1 MIVVDSSALV
11 AILEEEPE
19 AARLLQIIRNNRPR
33 FVGAVT
39 VYETGIV
46 IGARRGFESA
56 IEVMALLAEL
66 GIEIIPFA
74 EPHISGALEAYGRY
88 GKGIHPKARLNLGD
102 CAAYA
107 LAKNMNAPLLF
118 KGNDFS
124 ETDVLTCV

>member
-1 MIVVDSSALV
+1 MIVVDSSALI

-19 AARLLQIIRNNRPR
+19 AGRLLQVIRDNLPR

-46 IGARRGFESA
+46 MGTRRGFESVM
-56 IEVMALLAEL
+56 EVTALLAEL

-74 EPHISGALEAYGRY
+74 EPHISGALEAYRRY

-107 LAKNMNAPLLF
+107 LAK
-118 KGNDFS
+118 
-124 ETDVLTCV
+124 